1 MMIAI
6 AKMFFMA
13 QWGSKSNREGMIVI
27 KSSSICGYARFHS
40 SQKQK
45 KILWKTNALYEVE
58 GPLDAPPILGALF
71 D

>member
-1 MMIAI
+1 MWLRSVS
-6 AKMFFMA
+6 FV
-13 QWGSKSNREGMIVI
+13 SKV
-27 KSSSICGYARFHS
+27 A
-40 SQKQK
+40 